1 MPGQRNLYLERSL
14 GQVGPR
20 KFRRAAD
27 RTESKAA
34 QEDGKKAGLSTLA
47 HKLYFVFAKS
57 PSKGAGQLFHFTTV
71 TAGSLRTEGLI
82 LAHCLR
88 LQVCHVSP

>member
-1 MPGQRNLYLERSL
+1 MPLGGVPGQRNLYLERSP

-34 QEDGKKAGLSTLA
+34 KEHGNKAGLSTLA
-47 HKLYFVFAKS
+47 RALYFVFAKS
-57 PSKGAGQLFHFTTV
+57 PSEEQVSCF
-71 TAGSLRTEGLI
+71 I
-82 LAHCLR
+82 LPL
-88 LQVCHVSP
+88 

>member
-1 MPGQRNLYLERSL
+1 MSHSDAPGGEGGVPGQRNLYLERSL
-14 GQVGPR
+14 GQVRPR

-47 HKLYFVFAKS
+47 RGVYFVFAKS
-57 PSKGAGQLFHFTTV
+57 PSEGQVSCF
-71 TAGSLRTEGLI
+71 I
-82 LAHCLR
+82 LPR
-88 LQVCHVSP
+88 